1 MTGRVT
7 GMGLPNWLQEM
18 FKRRGLQK
26 PDGRWLYAYR
36 LGAQEYGTLGQ
47 LLTDAVRATPVQV
60 LARRN
65 CHFAALFVL
74 YASEWWRREYD
85 GGPWRWGSILASLQI
100 SSDDWAPNERS
111 EVVLS
116 GFAFWGLRP
125 TSEGKRYFGTV
136 VAHGGLP
143 LKLIGHGGSRLNAVM
158 GTVLRQAVRYG
169 WGESQ
174 VFEAV
179 LDHEHGMPVSL
190 RKEEVYRLLAS
201 MVLTTL
207 DLKARYQ
214 LAGVADPI
222 MRLDNAEPGWRE
234 EYPLQIDDAAA
245 VQLLTSLVEA
255 ASQTSSDRD
264 AGTVFQVVRSLS
276 CSESGEWRLESQVVH
291 PAVASASALA
301 QQFGLGIASEL
312 PRYFEIYA
320 TVGERRALTSG
331 RLLLGSDR
339 ATVTFGTQRQRWS
352 GRVACNEHILHLR
365 TAGNDL
371 TEGGVALPG
380 GESLADIDGP
390 WVFVAEGERYRL
402 AGAGDLRLPDAEALV
417 AVPEGRT
424 LESLEESAPGSEQL
438 GQLHVDSGK
447 TLVLWRVSGSVQ
459 ISDTNDSWTVR
470 LGQTRKL
477 SGSLVLE
484 GRRAAYSSRPW
495 PVFRGKPHV
504 VRYDDE
510 GARVVL
516 SKGLHWFAA
525 GRGSQIDPARYCGPV
540 ELQVFE
546 DDERIG
552 RFRFILVSAHSSER
566 FLSGTT
572 TEDASVEFT
581 GWGFADLAV
590 ESGRAKMGAFRK
602 TAQGHA
608 VTLQVLSTPPK
619 DVLVHLRWPES
630 PHELR
635 VWVPFP
641 ASGGRAFD
649 VEGTP
654 VVSGSVMSLRHAAG
668 VRILVFD
675 QNPDQPKKYE
685 VELELRGD
693 PVLGRSDSSLS
704 RRMVPIVK
712 GFAEVRLLDLYG
724 EIEALLSLSSELDAR
739 VELRLMVGGKRNFS
753 VSVSRYDV
761 ALRPKVM
768 GVALEDEDLRQVQPE
783 QVQGCGVLASPIL
796 RPAEA
801 PRVLSQSMSE
811 PSGVWSI
818 EGLRPEFAPW
828 LVYPASGSALE
839 FRPLCIGGGFA
850 IEDDAATADPLP
862 ACALAM
868 AIRLPDAVA
877 RLAAIDAVLVAMGD
891 DFDHDSWSMLDG
903 LWSAFGRLPL
913 CSIDTFKVLA
923 TWPEVVVAMLFRSEL
938 PAAQLGGH
946 VRELKRQLGM
956 TLELV
961 GITVW
966 RRAIESFSNVWIQR
980 LGDDLA
986 KSSVPLLLKGRLKA
1000 IVDELPSLRLN
1011 MEWLQ
1016 FECLNEYPPAV
1027 LQLQK
1032 DIAANRGAHLTRLW
1046 QGEDSLLQRLLLRV
1060 HADDAAWPEPRFFTD
1075 KAIRAFIEAVLAVPS
1090 MKSQMKLLQSFFW
1103 LDNGDFKL
1111 SVANVPV
1118 LCALWCALDLP
1129 LDWWRAPGNRLAL
1142 QRLRAFD
1149 PLWFEDAYQHA
1160 FAACIGLALIEPV
1173 SVRLGGTA
1181 PPVEGG
1187 SRVHR
1192 LPAGTVQRIRE
1203 KTN

>member
-1 MTGRVT
+1 MLKEWLL
-7 GMGLPNWLQEM
+7 GMLAN
-18 FKRRGLQK
+18 RGCSR

-36 LGAQEYGTLGQ
+36 LLSSEYDSLREC
-47 LLTDAVRATPVQV
+47 LCEATRTTGVSP

-65 CHFAALFVL
+65 KYFAPLFVL
-74 YASEWWRREYD
+74 YAAEWWRREYD
-85 GGPWRWGSILASLQI
+85 GGPWKWGPILASLEVEK
-100 SSDDWAPNERS
+100 DELPPNERS
-111 EVVLS
+111 GAVLE

-125 TSEGKRYFGTV
+125 ASEGKRYFGAV

-143 LKLIGHGGSRLNAVM
+143 LKLIGHGGSRLAAVM
-158 GTVLRQAVRYG
+158 GTVLRQAARYG

-174 VFEAV
+174 VVDAV
-179 LDHEHGMPVSL
+179 ADHAPAMPESL
-190 RKEEVYRLLAS
+190 RRDEVFRLLAS

-207 DLKARYQ
+207 DLKARHQ
-214 LAGVADPI
+214 LGGVLDPI
-222 MRLDNAEPGWRE
+222 ERLDNADPDWRE
-234 EYPLQIDDAAA
+234 EYPLQIDDSAA
-245 VQLLTSLVEA
+245 VQLLTSMVKV
-255 ASQTSSDRD
+255 ASQASTEQG
-264 AGTVFQVVRSLS
+264 AVAVFQVVRSLS
-276 CSESGEWRLESQVVH
+276 YSDLGEWRLESRVVH
-291 PAVASASALA
+291 SAVASADALA
-301 QQFGLGIASEL
+301 QQFGLGTASAL
-312 PRYFEIYA
+312 PRYFEVDV
-320 TVGERRALTSG
+320 TVGERGALTSG

-339 ATVTFGTQRQRWS
+339 ATVTFGTQRRRWS
-352 GRVACNEHILHLR
+352 GRVACDEHILHLR
-365 TAGNDL
+365 TAGNDVV
-371 TEGGVALPG
+371 EGGVALPG

-417 AVPEGRT
+417 AVAEGSI
-424 LESLEESAPGSEQL
+424 LESLEESASGSELL

-459 ISDTNDSWTVR
+459 ISDTNDSWKVR

-484 GRRAAYSSRPW
+484 GRRAAYASRPW

-525 GRGSQIDPARYCGPV
+525 GSRSQIDPARYCGPV

-566 FLSGTT
+566 FLSGTSA
-572 TEDASVEFT
+572 EDASVEFT

-590 ESGRAKMGAFRK
+590 ESGRAEIGAFRK

-675 QNPDQPKKYE
+675 QNPNQPKKYE

-753 VSVSRYDV
+753 MSVSRYDV

-768 GVALEDEDLRQVQPE
+768 AVALEDEDLRRVQLE
-783 QVQGCGVLASPIL
+783 QVQGCEVLASPIL

-811 PSGVWSI
+811 GAPSGVWSI

-828 LVYPASGSALE
+828 LVYPAPGSALE

-850 IEDDAATADPLP
+850 SEDDAATADPLP

-868 AIRLPDAVA
+868 AIRLPDAAA

-923 TWPEVVVAMLFRSEL
+923 TRPEVVVAMLFRSEL
-938 PAAQLGGH
+938 PAAQLGGY

-966 RRAIESFSNVWIQR
+966 RLAIESFSNVWTQR

-1032 DIAANRGAHLTRLW
+1032 DIAANRGVHLTRLW

-1060 HADDAAWPEPRFFTD
+1060 HADDVAWPEPRFFSE
-1075 KAIRAFIEAVLAVPS
+1075 KAIRAFGDVVLRIPS
-1090 MKSQMKLLQSFFW
+1090 LKKQLKLLESFFW
-1103 LDNGDFKL
+1103 RENGDFKL

-1129 LDWWRAPGNRLAL
+1129 LDWWRDAGNRLAM

-1149 PLWFEDAYQHA
+1149 PQWFEEAYRHA
-1160 FAACIGLALIEPV
+1160 FAASIGLRLIEPAAA
-1173 SVRLGGTA
+1173 RLSRAA
-1181 PPVEGG
+1181 PLIEGG
-1187 SRVHR
+1187 PRVHR
-1192 LPAGTVQRIRE
+1192 VPAGTVKRIKE

>member
-1 MTGRVT
+1 MLKEWLL
-7 GMGLPNWLQEM
+7 GMLAN
-18 FKRRGLQK
+18 RGCSR

-36 LGAQEYGTLGQ
+36 LLSSEYDSLREC
-47 LLTDAVRATPVQV
+47 LCEATRTTGVSP

-65 CHFAALFVL
+65 KYFAPLFVL
-74 YASEWWRREYD
+74 YAAEWWRREYD
-85 GGPWRWGSILASLQI
+85 GGPWKWGPILASLQVEK
-100 SSDDWAPNERS
+100 DELPPNERS
-111 EVVLS
+111 GAVLE

-125 TSEGKRYFGTV
+125 ASEGKRYFGAV

-143 LKLIGHGGSRLNAVM
+143 LKLIGHGGSRLAAVM
-158 GTVLRQAVRYG
+158 GTVLRQAARYG

-174 VFEAV
+174 VVDAV
-179 LDHEHGMPVSL
+179 ADHAPAMPESL
-190 RKEEVYRLLAS
+190 RRDEVFRLLAS

-207 DLKARYQ
+207 DLKARHQ
-214 LAGVADPI
+214 LGGVLDPI
-222 MRLDNAEPGWRE
+222 ERLDNADPDWRE
-234 EYPLQIDDAAA
+234 EYPLQIDDSAA
-245 VQLLTSLVEA
+245 VQLLTSMVKV
-255 ASQTSSDRD
+255 ASQASTEQG
-264 AGTVFQVVRSLS
+264 AVAVFQVVRSLS
-276 CSESGEWRLESQVVH
+276 YSDLGEWRLESRVVH
-291 PAVASASALA
+291 PAVASADALA
-301 QQFGLGIASEL
+301 QQFGLGTASAL
-312 PRYFEIYA
+312 PRYFEVDV
-320 TVGERRALTSG
+320 TVGERGALTSG

-339 ATVTFGTQRQRWS
+339 ATVTFGIQRRRWS
-352 GRVACNEHILHLR
+352 GRVACDEHILHLR
-365 TAGNDL
+365 TAGNDVV
-371 TEGGVALPG
+371 EGGVALPG

-417 AVPEGRT
+417 AVAEGSI
-424 LESLEESAPGSEQL
+424 LESLEESASGSELL

-459 ISDTNDSWTVR
+459 ISDTNDSWKVR

-484 GRRAAYSSRPW
+484 GRRAAYASRPW

-525 GRGSQIDPARYCGPV
+525 GSRSQIDPARYCGPV

-566 FLSGTT
+566 FLSGTSA
-572 TEDASVEFT
+572 EDASVEFT

-590 ESGRAKMGAFRK
+590 ESGRAEIGAFRK

-753 VSVSRYDV
+753 MSVSRYDV

-768 GVALEDEDLRQVQPE
+768 GIALEDEDLRRVQLE
-783 QVQGCGVLASPIL
+783 QVQGCEVLASPIL

-811 PSGVWSI
+811 GAPSGVWSI

-828 LVYPASGSALE
+828 LVYPAPGSALE

-850 IEDDAATADPLP
+850 SEDDAATADPLP
-862 ACALAM
+862 ACALAV
-868 AIRLPDAVA
+868 AIRLPDAAA

-923 TWPEVVVAMLFRSEL
+923 TRPEVVVAMLFRSEL
-938 PAAQLGGH
+938 PAAQLGGY

-966 RRAIESFSNVWIQR
+966 RRAIEKFSHAWTKR

-986 KSSVPLLLKGRLKA
+986 KLSVPILLKDRLKA
-1000 IVDELPSLRLN
+1000 VVDELPALQLN

-1032 DIAANRGAHLTRLW
+1032 DIAANRGVHITRLW
-1046 QGEDSLLQRLLLRV
+1046 QGEDSFLQRLLLRV
-1060 HADDAAWPEPRFFTD
+1060 HADDVAWPEARFFKD
-1075 KAIRAFIEAVLAVPS
+1075 KAIRAFGDAVLRIPS
-1090 MKSQMKLLQSFFW
+1090 LNKQLKLLESFFW
-1103 LDNGDFKL
+1103 LENGDFKL

-1129 LDWWRAPGNRLAL
+1129 LDWWRDAGSRLAM

-1149 PLWFEDAYQHA
+1149 PQWFEEAYRHA
-1160 FAACIGLALIEPV
+1160 FAASIGLGLIEPAPA
-1173 SVRLGGTA
+1173 RLSRAA
-1181 PPVEGG
+1181 PLIEGG
-1187 SRVHR
+1187 PRVHR
-1192 LPAGTVQRIRE
+1192 VPAGTVQRIKE

>member
-1 MTGRVT
+1 MLKEWLL
-7 GMGLPNWLQEM
+7 GMLAN
-18 FKRRGLQK
+18 RGCSR

-36 LGAQEYGTLGQ
+36 LLSSEYDSLREC
-47 LLTDAVRATPVQV
+47 LCEATRTTGVSP
-60 LARRN
+60 LACRN
-65 CHFAALFVL
+65 KYFAPLFVL
-74 YASEWWRREYD
+74 YAAEWWRREYD
-85 GGPWRWGSILASLQI
+85 GGPWKWGPILASLQVEK
-100 SSDDWAPNERS
+100 DDLPPNERS
-111 EVVLS
+111 GAVLE

-125 TSEGKRYFGTV
+125 ASEGKRYFGAV

-143 LKLIGHGGSRLNAVM
+143 LKLIGHGGSRLAAVM
-158 GTVLRQAVRYG
+158 GTVLRQAARYG

-174 VFEAV
+174 VVDAV
-179 LDHEHGMPVSL
+179 ADHAPAMPESL
-190 RKEEVYRLLAS
+190 RRDEVFRLLAS

-207 DLKARYQ
+207 DLKTRHQ
-214 LAGVADPI
+214 LGGALDPI
-222 MRLDNAEPGWRE
+222 ERLDNADPDWRE
-234 EYPLQIDDAAA
+234 EYPLQIDDSAA
-245 VQLLTSLVEA
+245 VQLLTSMVKV
-255 ASQTSSDRD
+255 ASQASTEQG
-264 AGTVFQVVRSLS
+264 AVAVFQVVRSLS
-276 CSESGEWRLESQVVH
+276 YSDLGEWRLESRVVH
-291 PAVASASALA
+291 PAVASADALA
-301 QQFGLGIASEL
+301 QQFGLGTASAL
-312 PRYFEIYA
+312 PRYFQVDI
-320 TVGERRALTSG
+320 TIGERGALTSG

-339 ATVTFGTQRQRWS
+339 ATVTFGTQRWRWS
-352 GRVACNEHILHLR
+352 GRVACDEHILHLR
-365 TAGNDL
+365 TAGNDVV
-371 TEGGVALPG
+371 EGGVALPG

-417 AVPEGRT
+417 AVAEGSI
-424 LESLEESAPGSEQL
+424 LESLEESASGSELL

-459 ISDTNDSWTVR
+459 ISDTNDSWKVR

-484 GRRAAYSSRPW
+484 GRRAAYASRPW

-566 FLSGTT
+566 FLSGTSA
-572 TEDASVEFT
+572 EDASVEFS

-590 ESGRAKMGAFRK
+590 ESDRAEMGALRK

-608 VTLQVLSTPPK
+608 ITLQVLSTPPK

-630 PHELR
+630 PRELR

-668 VRILVFD
+668 VRILIFD

-753 VSVSRYDV
+753 MSVSRYDV

-768 GVALEDEDLRQVQPE
+768 AVALEDEDLRRVQLE
-783 QVQGCGVLASPIL
+783 QVQGCEVLASPIL

-811 PSGVWSI
+811 GAPSGVWSI

-828 LVYPASGSALE
+828 LVYPAPGSALE

-850 IEDDAATADPLP
+850 SEDDAATADPLP
-862 ACALAM
+862 ACALAV
-868 AIRLPDAVA
+868 AIRLPDAAA

-923 TWPEVVVAMLFRSEL
+923 TRPEVVVAMLFRSEL

-966 RRAIESFSNVWIQR
+966 RRAIEKFSHAWTKR

-986 KSSVPLLLKGRLKA
+986 KLSVPILLKDRLKA
-1000 IVDELPSLRLN
+1000 VVDELPALQLN

-1032 DIAANRGAHLTRLW
+1032 DIAANRGVHITRLW

-1060 HADDAAWPEPRFFTD
+1060 HADDVAWPEARFFKD
-1075 KAIRAFIEAVLAVPS
+1075 KAIRAFGDAVLRIPS
-1090 MKSQMKLLQSFFW
+1090 LNKQLKLLESFFW
-1103 LDNGDFKL
+1103 LENGDFKL

-1118 LCALWCALDLP
+1118 LCALWCALDLS
-1129 LDWWRAPGNRLAL
+1129 LDWWRDAGSRLAM

-1149 PLWFEDAYQHA
+1149 PQWFEEAYRHA
-1160 FAACIGLALIEPV
+1160 FAASIGLGLIEPAPA
-1173 SVRLGGTA
+1173 RLSRAA
-1181 PPVEGG
+1181 PLIEGG
-1187 SRVHR
+1187 PRVHR
-1192 LPAGTVQRIRE
+1192 VPAGTVQRIKE

>member
-1 MTGRVT
+1 MLKEWLL
-7 GMGLPNWLQEM
+7 GMLAN
-18 FKRRGLQK
+18 RGCSR

-36 LGAQEYGTLGQ
+36 LLSSEYDSLREC
-47 LLTDAVRATPVQV
+47 LCEATRTTGVSP
-60 LARRN
+60 LACRN
-65 CHFAALFVL
+65 KYFAPLFVL
-74 YASEWWRREYD
+74 YAAEWWRREYD
-85 GGPWRWGSILASLQI
+85 GGPWKWGPILASLQVEK
-100 SSDDWAPNERS
+100 DDLPPNERS
-111 EVVLS
+111 GAVLE

-125 TSEGKRYFGTV
+125 ASEGKRYFGAV

-143 LKLIGHGGSRLNAVM
+143 LKLIGHGGSRLAAVM
-158 GTVLRQAVRYG
+158 GTVLRQAARYG

-174 VFEAV
+174 VVDAV
-179 LDHEHGMPVSL
+179 ADHAPAMPESL
-190 RKEEVYRLLAS
+190 RRDEVFRLLAS

-207 DLKARYQ
+207 DLKTRHQ
-214 LAGVADPI
+214 LGGALDPI
-222 MRLDNAEPGWRE
+222 ERLDNADPDWRE
-234 EYPLQIDDAAA
+234 EYPLQIDDSAA
-245 VQLLTSLVEA
+245 VQLLTSMVKV
-255 ASQTSSDRD
+255 ASQASTEQG
-264 AGTVFQVVRSLS
+264 AVAVFQVVRSLS
-276 CSESGEWRLESQVVH
+276 YSDLGEWRLESRVVH
-291 PAVASASALA
+291 PAVASADALA
-301 QQFGLGIASEL
+301 QQFGLGTASAL
-312 PRYFEIYA
+312 PRYFQVDI
-320 TVGERRALTSG
+320 TIGERGALTSG

-339 ATVTFGTQRQRWS
+339 ATVTFGTQRWRWS
-352 GRVACNEHILHLR
+352 GRVACDEHILHLR
-365 TAGNDL
+365 TAGNDVV
-371 TEGGVALPG
+371 EGGVALPG

-417 AVPEGRT
+417 AVAEGSI
-424 LESLEESAPGSEQL
+424 LESLEESAPGSELL

-459 ISDTNDSWTVR
+459 ISDTNDSWKVR

-484 GRRAAYSSRPW
+484 GRRAAYASRPW

-525 GRGSQIDPARYCGPV
+525 GSGSQIDPARYCGPV

-566 FLSGTT
+566 FLSGTSA
-572 TEDASVEFT
+572 EDASVEFS

-590 ESGRAKMGAFRK
+590 ESDRAEMGALRK

-608 VTLQVLSTPPK
+608 ITLQVLSTPPK

-630 PHELR
+630 PRELR

-668 VRILVFD
+668 VRILIFD

-753 VSVSRYDV
+753 MSVSRYDV

-768 GVALEDEDLRQVQPE
+768 AVALEDEDLRRVQLE
-783 QVQGCGVLASPIL
+783 QVQGCEVVASPIL

-811 PSGVWSI
+811 GAPSGVWSI

-828 LVYPASGSALE
+828 LVYPAPGSALE

-850 IEDDAATADPLP
+850 SEDDAATADPLP
-862 ACALAM
+862 ACALAV
-868 AIRLPDAVA
+868 AIRLPDAAA

-923 TWPEVVVAMLFRSEL
+923 TRPEVVVAMLFRSEL

-966 RRAIESFSNVWIQR
+966 RRAIEKFSHAWTKR

-986 KSSVPLLLKGRLKA
+986 KLSVPILLKDRLKA
-1000 IVDELPSLRLN
+1000 VVDELPALQLN

-1032 DIAANRGAHLTRLW
+1032 DIAANRGVHITRLW

-1060 HADDAAWPEPRFFTD
+1060 HADDVAWPEARFFKD
-1075 KAIRAFIEAVLAVPS
+1075 KAIRAFGDAVLRIPS
-1090 MKSQMKLLQSFFW
+1090 LNKQLKLLESFFW
-1103 LDNGDFKL
+1103 LENGDFKL

-1118 LCALWCALDLP
+1118 LCALWCALDLS
-1129 LDWWRAPGNRLAL
+1129 LDWWRDAGSRLAM

-1149 PLWFEDAYQHA
+1149 PQWFEEAYRHA
-1160 FAACIGLALIEPV
+1160 FAASIGLGLIEPAPA
-1173 SVRLGGTA
+1173 RLSRAA
-1181 PPVEGG
+1181 PLIEGG
-1187 SRVHR
+1187 PRVHR
-1192 LPAGTVQRIRE
+1192 VPAGTVQRIKE